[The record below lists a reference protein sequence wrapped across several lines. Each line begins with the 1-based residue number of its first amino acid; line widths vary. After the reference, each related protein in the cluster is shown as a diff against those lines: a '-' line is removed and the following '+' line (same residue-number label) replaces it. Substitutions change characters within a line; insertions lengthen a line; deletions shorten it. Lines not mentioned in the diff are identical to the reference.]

1 MADEPAPYQPSATD
15 DAIIDE
21 INRASPS
28 GGDSMPVSTSTRHA
42 SDAQVAPDPV
52 SQAVVDATSGSST
65 AADQAPKGYLSRTFD
80 TILGLPK
87 QAGTWLTTPVN
98 PDFHAEAG
106 LVRGVRDVLDT
117 GAHGLASAAA
127 AVLPDGWGP
136 DVDAMRANDKAERD
150 AWEAQHG
157 NSTAAGIGRLGGQ
170 YLATA
175 GPIGIAGRAVA
186 AGAGMIGPTVQ
197 AAARFLTGA
206 APAENFLPRTAQL
219 ALTGAGTGASQAALT
234 SGGYDQSTGEQ
245 IGTGAATGAVL
256 GPVIGGA
263 TKIFDASRGYAG
275 WGVRPEVAD
284 LADTAGGYGVTPP
297 VTSLTTN
304 PFLRQVFDALQKLP
318 FTGADAAALAKQ
330 RQFQGAVAETMGST
344 ADRFGPATMSET
356 AARLSK
362 GYQDLYANAPP
373 ITSGPRLPGGT
384 STLVNDISNV
394 GTDAAQ
400 FLVGDQ
406 EGAMAHVGNAI
417 QKVTDAFQG
426 GSLDPRAYKSLM
438 GANDGTLARIEDAAP
453 SAAQPYL
460 QQIRNAVQ
468 DRFAASA
475 GPDAAAELRDLDRQ
489 WRAMKTVQ
497 PLAAASTLGD
507 ISPGGL
513 MQKVINASNQFDGS
527 TSGVAYTGGGPLGD
541 LGRVGKQFFGHIPDS
556 GTAGRLQAYDM
567 AKNFWSTLGM
577 GIPGVLFGR
586 PAQMWANSPRIAGRV
601 IDTALGQPIPDITRA
616 MPAGLL
622 GALNYERGP

>member
-1 MADEPAPYQPSATD
+1 MDGDAPYQPSATD

-98 PDFHAEAG
+98 PDDLHAEAG

-117 GAHGLASAAA
+117 GAHGIASAAA
-127 AVLPDGWGP
+127 AVLPDSLAP
-136 DVDAMRANDKAERD
+136 DVDAMRANDKAQRD

-157 NSTAAGIGRLGGQ
+157 NSTAASLGRLGGQ

-206 APAENFLPRTAQL
+206 APAETFLPRAAQL

-234 SGGYDQSTGEQ
+234 SGGYDDSTVGQ

-256 GPVIGGA
+256 GPIIGGA
-263 TKIFDASRGYAG
+263 TKILDASRGYAG
-275 WGVRPEVAD
+275 FDVRPEVAD
-284 LADTAGGYGVTPP
+284 LADTARGYGVTPP

-318 FTGADAAALAKQ
+318 FSGADAGALAKQ
-330 RQFQGAVAETMGST
+330 RQFQGAVARTMGSGADMMAPAEMGAT
-344 ADRFGPATMSET
+344 AR
-356 AARLSK
+356 RLSS
-362 GYQDLYANAPP
+362 GYNNLYANAPP
-373 ITSGPRLPGGT
+373 ITSGALPGGGT
-384 STLVNDISNV
+384 ALANDLANV
-394 GTDAAQ
+394 GTDA
-400 FLVGDQ
+400 F
-406 EGAMAHVGNAI
+406 
-417 QKVTDAFQG
+417 
-426 GSLDPRAYKSLM
+426 
-438 GANDGTLARIEDAAP
+438 
-453 SAAQPYL
+453 
-460 QQIRNAVQ
+460 
-468 DRFAASA
+468 
-475 GPDAAAELRDLDRQ
+475 
-489 WRAMKTVQ
+489 TV
-497 PLAAASTLGD
+497 
-507 ISPGGL
+507 PGGR
-513 MQKVINASNQFDGS
+513 S
-527 TSGVAYTGGGPLGD
+527 GGPMSVTPFA
-541 LGRVGKQFFGHIPDS
+541 R
-556 GTAGRLQAYDM
+556 
-567 AKNFWSTLGM
+567 
-577 GIPGVLFGR
+577 
-586 PAQMWANSPRIAGRV
+586 
-601 IDTALGQPIPDITRA
+601 
-616 MPAGLL
+616 
-622 GALNYERGP
+622 

>member
-28 GGDSMPVSTSTRHA
+28 GGDSVPVSTATRHA
-42 SDAQVAPDPV
+42 SDAQSRDNPV
-52 SQAVVDATSGSST
+52 TQAIVGATNDSST
-65 AADQAPKGYLSRTFD
+65 AADQPPKGYLNQAFD

-87 QAGTWLTTPVN
+87 QVGTWLTTPVN
-98 PDFHAEAG
+98 PDLHAEAG

-157 NSTAAGIGRLGGQ
+157 NSTAAGIARLGGQ

-263 TKIFDASRGYAG
+263 TKLLDASRGYAG
-275 WGVRPEVAD
+275 FDVRPEVAD
-284 LADTAGGYGVTPP
+284 LADTARGYGVTPP

-318 FTGADAAALAKQ
+318 FSGADAGALAKQ
-330 RQFQGAVAETMGST
+330 RQFQSGLTGYMGST
-344 ADRFGPATMSET
+344 ADTLGPAVMKET
-356 AARLSK
+356 ADRLS
-362 GYQDLYANAPP
+362 GRYNRLYASAPP
-373 ITSGPRLPGGT
+373 ITGGAP
-384 STLVNDISNV
+384 LINDIANV

-406 EGAMAHVGNAI
+406 AGAMAHVGNAI
-417 QKVTDAFQG
+417 QKVTDAFHG
-426 GSLDPRAYKSLM
+426 GSLDPQAYKSLM

-460 QQIRNAVQ
+460 QKIRDAVQ

-489 WRAMKTVQ
+489 WRVMKTVQ
-497 PLAAASTLGD
+497 PLAAVSTLGD

-541 LGRVGKQFFGHIPDS
+541 LGRIGKQFFGHIPDS

-567 AKNFWSTLGM
+567 AKNPWSTLGM
-577 GIPGVLFGR
+577 IPFGIGLGR

-622 GALNYERGP
+622 GALNYERSP